1 MDLTMNRNM
10 DRRHADRRSAG
21 AGLSSLTLAL
31 RTGTTLEVI
40 DMSAGGALVETSARL
55 EPGTNLAIR
64 ALSTRTGVVHRA
76 TVIHCRVWSLD
87 RRSGIRFRAGLRFA
101 TSSGYPSKESP
112 RVCGNALPKHS
123 RDQPALWAAR
133 GKINREPHAGAQIV

>member
-1 MDLTMNRNM
+1 MDVTMNRHT

-31 RTGTTLEVI
+31 RTGTTLDVI

-87 RRSGIRFRAGLRFA
+87 SRSGIRFRAGLRFA
-101 TSSGYPSKESP
+101 TCSGYPSKESP

-123 RDQPALWAAR
+123 RDQPALWAAH